1 MFIKDWVPGA
11 GAEEYVISAKIKAV
25 KPKVK
30 AMISPQ
36 EFFNL
41 LSDETRLRC
50 LLLLQKE
57 KELCVC
63 EFSHILESIQP
74 KISRHLSL
82 LRISGLVLDER
93 RGQWVYYRLNEQIQ
107 TWMQQVL
114 TATLES
120 HKDTQPYQSDFEKS
134 ACVRNK
140 NICTT
145 YC

>member
-1 MFIKDWVPGA
+1 
-11 GAEEYVISAKIKAV
+11 
-25 KPKVK
+25 
-30 AMISPQ
+30 MISPQ

-50 LLLLQKE
+50 LLLLQTE

-63 EFSHILESIQP
+63 EFSHILEIIQP
-74 KISRHLSL
+74 KVSRHLSL

-107 TWMQQVL
+107 MWMQQVL
-114 TATLES
+114 KTTLES
-120 HKDTQPYQSDFEKS
+120 YKDTQPYRSDLEKS